1 MKRVLQSM
9 KIVFD
14 TNVILDVIS
23 KREPFVEISAKA
35 FDLID
40 RDDVTG
46 AMTANTATDLF
57 FLYQKRQPDLNKCK
71 EALKRLLL
79 ALEVLDTTRALCLM
93 AIESPMP
100 DFEDALLVESARH
113 WSADYI
119 VTRDGNGFDDSP
131 VKAISPQELLRRIGE

>member
-1 MKRVLQSM
+1 MKL
-9 KIVFD
+9 VFD
-14 TNVILDVIS
+14 TSVILDVIS
-23 KREPFVEISAKA
+23 ERVPFVEVSAKA

-57 FLYQKRQPDLNKCK
+57 FLYQKRQPDLGKCK
-71 EALKRLLL
+71 EALKKLIM
-79 ALEVLDTTRALCLM
+79 ALEVLDTTRSLCLM

-100 DFEDALLVESARH
+100 DFEDALLVESARQ

-119 VTRDGNGFDDSP
+119 VTRDEKGFDLSP
-131 VKAISPQELLRRIGE
+131 VRAISPEELLRHVGG